1 MPLWAW
7 TYLDAQKSQMAGFVK
22 PLKPICAE
30 MVRFA
35 PLAAP
40 TVMTERYAQNTAHDE
55 DRLAPTTN

>member
-1 MPLWAW
+1 
-7 TYLDAQKSQMAGFVK
+7 MAGIAK

-40 TVMTERYAQNTAHDE
+40 TVMTERRAQNTAHDE
-55 DRLAPTTN
+55 DRFMRTTD